1 MLFSANRN
9 ELLIRAYYRELS
21 DEELKTFEEMLER
34 DASVREEYAQL
45 VATLEE
51 LRDAELP
58 LPESESFWIGLE
70 HSILHR
76 IRKERRVHKS
86 RRVNLLQ
93 WWSGVPTVV
102 RIGLALGCVVIAF
115 IGGVHVGTRS
125 AATLAFNDDNRSTL
139 PLLPIEFVSHSAGDQ
154 SRTNEHLRSFLKRSQ
169 LYIATTADR
178 DLACTR
184 CIPIG
189 QQLDHRQFARE
200 LLHEAQRLRPL
211 VHRDPKVKKVLQDVE
226 LVLAN
231 LSQNPQSLS
240 REQVEVLHNIASSTI
255 CEVSATIDNASTTES
270 VSQP

>member
-1 MLFSANRN
+1 MPIGAKRSD
-9 ELLIRAYYRELS
+9 LLIRAYYRELS
-21 DEELKTFEEMLER
+21 DDERTAFEQMLER
-34 DASVREEYAQL
+34 DTTLRKEYAEL
-45 VATLEE
+45 VATLDQ
-51 LRDAELP
+51 LRTAEIP
-58 LPESESFWIGLE
+58 LPESEAFWIGLE

-76 IRKERRVHKS
+76 VRKERRVSHS
-86 RRVNLLQ
+86 QWLPRIRAWVVPAVRVGFALAA
-93 WWSGVPTVV
+93 VTVAYV
-102 RIGLALGCVVIAF
+102 A
-115 IGGVHVGTRS
+115 GVHVGTRS
-125 AATLAFNDDNRSTL
+125 ETTLAVDGSDRTTL
-139 PLLPIEFVSHSAGDQ
+139 PLLPFEFVTRSGGDQ
-154 SRTNEHLRSFLKRSQ
+154 PRANEHVRSFLKRSQ

-240 REQVEVLHNIASSTI
+240 REQVELLHNIASSTI
-255 CEVSATIDNASTTES
+255 CEVSATIDNPSPTES

>member
-1 MLFSANRN
+1 MLSANRN

-34 DASVREEYAQL
+34 DASLREEHAKL
-45 VATLEE
+45 VAMLEE
-51 LRDAELP
+51 LRHAELP

-76 IRKERRVHKS
+76 IRKEGRVRKS
-86 RRVNLLQ
+86 RWANILGRWTLP
-93 WWSGVPTVV
+93 SAV
-102 RIGLALGCVVIAF
+102 RIGLAFGSLVLVF

-125 AATLAFNDDNRSTL
+125 TGTLAFNDDNRSTP
-139 PLLPIEFVSHSAGDQ
+139 PLLPIEFASHSAGDQ
-154 SRTNEHLRSFLKRSQ
+154 PRTNEHLRSFLKRSQ

>member
-1 MLFSANRN
+1 MFISTKHAA
-9 ELLIRAYYRELS
+9 LLIRAYYGELS
-21 DEELKTFEEMLER
+21 DDERKAFQEMLER
-34 DASVREEYAQL
+34 DARLRELYAEL
-45 VATLEE
+45 VAMLDQF
-51 LRDAELP
+51 RASALP
-58 LPESESFWIGLE
+58 IPESESFWVGLE

-76 IRKERRVHKS
+76 IRSERRALHS
-86 RRVNLLQ
+86 RRANLLQ
-93 WWSGVPTVV
+93 WWRAMPKIV
-102 RIGLALGCVVIAF
+102 RIGLAVGSLAIAF

-125 AATLAFNDDNRSTL
+125 AETLALGESKHSTL
-139 PLLPIEFVSHSAGDQ
+139 PLLPIEFVSHIAGDQ
-154 SRTNEHLRSFLKRSQ
+154 PRTNEHVRSFLKRSQ

-240 REQVEVLHNIASSTI
+240 REQVELLHNIASSTI